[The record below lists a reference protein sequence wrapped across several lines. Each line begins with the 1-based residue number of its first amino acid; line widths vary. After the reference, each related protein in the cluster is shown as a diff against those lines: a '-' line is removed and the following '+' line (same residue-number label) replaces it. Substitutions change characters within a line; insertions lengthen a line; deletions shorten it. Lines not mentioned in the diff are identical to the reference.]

1 MQFIGLVLE
10 LQYCLAKIILSRA
23 ITKKNLKNGWD
34 VGVGLLHR
42 LIRGFACA
50 FQKVW
55 MIFVA
60 FGFSLV
66 QDLKQIKRNAQGG
79 HWSSSNNITGLDNT
93 EQSEMRTLL
102 KTKKPKKM

>member
-1 MQFIGLVLE
+1 MQFSGLVLE

-23 ITKKNLKNGWD
+23 ITKKNLKNGLD

-42 LIRGFACA
+42 LICELACA

-60 FGFSLV
+60 GFSPV

-79 HWSSSNNITGLDNT
+79 HWSSSNNINGLDNT
-93 EQSEMRTLL
+93 KQSGMRTLL